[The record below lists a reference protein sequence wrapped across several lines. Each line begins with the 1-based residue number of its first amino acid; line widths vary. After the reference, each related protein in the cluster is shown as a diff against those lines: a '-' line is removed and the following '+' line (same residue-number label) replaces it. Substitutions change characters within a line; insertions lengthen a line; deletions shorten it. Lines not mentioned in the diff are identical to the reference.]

1 MTSTILVLSCCE
13 NVKGMSATQL
23 LNFLVIFQ
31 LCCHLFSVFKLTKK
45 QICCS
50 TCSLMGWCFTLWL
63 EFVSAVSIKWS
74 FYKVHLNCMLTFLS
88 VLTIKLRGKKLNM
101 YCFSLSYCLCQ
112 FVTGTGK
119 SQFLKFSAKLSNRSV
134 ITTGLGS
141 TSAGLTVTAVKD
153 GGNMHAALF
162 TA

>member
-1 MTSTILVLSCCE
+1 
-13 NVKGMSATQL
+13 
-23 LNFLVIFQ
+23 
-31 LCCHLFSVFKLTKK
+31 
-45 QICCS
+45 
-50 TCSLMGWCFTLWL
+50 
-63 EFVSAVSIKWS
+63 
-74 FYKVHLNCMLTFLS
+74 MLTFLS

-101 YCFSLSYCLCQ
+101 CYFSLSYCLCQ

-153 GGNMHAALF
+153 GGNFDTALF
-162 TA
+162 FSITVSFSIIHNFVELYFVFVTKIHMAKCSLVNFWDSPPVFKPRKLCPFCIQFS